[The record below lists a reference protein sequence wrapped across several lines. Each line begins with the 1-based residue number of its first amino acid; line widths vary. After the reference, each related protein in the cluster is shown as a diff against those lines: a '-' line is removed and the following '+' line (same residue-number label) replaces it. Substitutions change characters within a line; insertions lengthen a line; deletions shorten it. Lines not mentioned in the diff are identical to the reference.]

1 MDEQL
6 AERKLPIESL
16 RLSSSS
22 SSASSPSQPPTPTP
36 LTPPPP
42 LASSTPKNRR
52 VPTGVGKGSPGKP
65 RKVNVSKRAERN
77 RMKRKPELQ
86 CATHNSPSKR
96 KGPETSRAGS
106 SSPPPPQ
113 SPAHEITQETSK
125 QAPPVPEQLDIQMRN
140 ATAEKKRVKLYQQ
153 ISGAAPDEVPCN
165 DELHLFHDDM
175 ENWTTLE
182 PDMVAVLR
190 TRFVQLTSLP
200 KDPDDADFL
209 NAIVLLHNISNG
221 ISNCTNHMIGY
232 LVCRAIAVEQNNVQ
246 QITETIATNFM
257 RMRQH
262 KYTIALNECGCIEC
276 RDVIA
281 FDQRYEWC
289 DLFSPSLTC
298 FFFPLD

>member
-106 SSPPPPQ
+106 SSPPPPIACTRNY
-113 SPAHEITQETSK
+113 PRNVETSTTCTRATRHTDAK
-125 QAPPVPEQLDIQMRN
+125 RN
-140 ATAEKKRVKLYQQ
+140 CRKK
-153 ISGAAPDEVPCN
+153 
-165 DELHLFHDDM
+165 
-175 ENWTTLE
+175 
-182 PDMVAVLR
+182 
-190 TRFVQLTSLP
+190 TR
-200 KDPDDADFL
+200 
-209 NAIVLLHNISNG
+209 
-221 ISNCTNHMIGY
+221 
-232 LVCRAIAVEQNNVQ
+232 
-246 QITETIATNFM
+246 ETIPA
-257 RMRQH
+257 
-262 KYTIALNECGCIEC
+262 
-276 RDVIA
+276 
-281 FDQRYEWC
+281 
-289 DLFSPSLTC
+289 DLWRCTRRGTVQ
-298 FFFPLD
+298 